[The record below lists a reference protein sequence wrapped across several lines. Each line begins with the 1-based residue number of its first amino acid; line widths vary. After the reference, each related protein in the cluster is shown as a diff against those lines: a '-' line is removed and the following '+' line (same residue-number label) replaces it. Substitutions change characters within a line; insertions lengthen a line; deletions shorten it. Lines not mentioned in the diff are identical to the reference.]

1 MREGPDFLIIP
12 SMTYTTRIA
21 HTEADVDAAL
31 EVRRIVFVEGQGVGY
46 EIERD
51 GLDDE
56 AVHAVVE
63 LEGQIVGAGR
73 MVPQP
78 SGDGGTVARI
88 GRMAVL
94 LGHRRQGMATA
105 VLRALE
111 EEAKRRGW
119 TSVEL
124 HAQSYVHRLYA
135 RAGYRVVG
143 EPFMEAEIEHVTMV
157 KAL

>member
-1 MREGPDFLIIP
+1 
-12 SMTYTTRIA
+12 MTYSTRIA
-21 HTEADVDAAL
+21 LTQADIGAAL
-31 EVRRIVFVEGQGVGY
+31 EVRRIVFVEGQGVGHD
-46 EIERD
+46 IERD

-56 AVHAVVE
+56 AIHAVVE
-63 LEGQIVGAGR
+63 LDGQIVGAGR
-73 MVPQP
+73 MVPQA
-78 SGDGGTVARI
+78 SEDGGTVARI

-94 LGHRRQGMATA
+94 LGHRRQGMGTN

-111 EEAKRRGW
+111 EEARHRGW

-124 HAQSYVHRLYA
+124 HAQSYVQRLYA

-143 EPFMEAEIEHVTMV
+143 EPYMEADIEHVTMV